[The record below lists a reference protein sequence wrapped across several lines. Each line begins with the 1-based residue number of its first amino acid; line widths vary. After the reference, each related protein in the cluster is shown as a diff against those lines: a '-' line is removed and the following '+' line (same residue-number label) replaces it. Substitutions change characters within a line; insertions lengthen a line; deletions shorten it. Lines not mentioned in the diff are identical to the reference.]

1 MNQPS
6 DPERSSDA
14 GILTFDERGRI
25 TSFSRGLEQILGW
38 QKEFALWQPLDSI
51 FRLPGEASSN
61 EEVTSFRA
69 YLPPAGQQKQIDV
82 LNHNGVTVNLMVTCV
97 QQDCPRGD
105 ACDTALVM
113 RDLTTEQ
120 AAQNVRSYFLG
131 SISHDFRTPLAALN
145 ASVELLLDDLED
157 LSREEIAHLL
167 NSVHFSVAGLQTM
180 IDNLLESTNIEAGQ
194 FRLRRRKTDL
204 HQVADEALHVMRP
217 LLDRRQQT
225 LQRFIPRQ
233 LPIVKVDPT
242 RLTQVLV
249 NLISNA
255 SKYSPIGETIDLAL
269 RIDANQNIY
278 VTVSDRGPGIPADRR
293 DDVFRRYVRLSN
305 KDEAQYGV
313 GLGLSVVKAIVEQ
326 HGGQIAVEDR
336 PGGGSIFWFTI
347 PIENHEGG
355 TA

>member
-1 MNQPS
+1 MNQPT

-14 GILTFDERGRI
+14 GILTFDERDRI
-25 TSFSRGLEQILGW
+25 TSFSRGMEKILGW
-38 QKEFALWQPLDSI
+38 QKEFALWQPLDSV
-51 FRLPGEASSN
+51 FRLPGR
-61 EEVTSFRA
+61 VTSFRA
-69 YLPPAGQQKQIDV
+69 NLPPAGQQKQIDV
-82 LNHNGVTVNLMVTCV
+82 IHRNGETVNIMVACV
-97 QQDCPRGD
+97 HPSNSKGD
-105 ACDTALVM
+105 ECDTVLVM

-145 ASVELLLDDLED
+145 ASVELLLEDLEE
-157 LSREEIAHLL
+157 LSREEIAQLL

-194 FRLRRRKTDL
+194 FRLRLRKTDL

-217 LLDRRQQT
+217 LLNRRQQT
-225 LQRFIPRQ
+225 LQRYIPRQ
-233 LPIVKVDPT
+233 LPIVKIDTT

-255 SKYSPIGETIDLAL
+255 SKYSSIGETIELAL
-269 RIDANQNIY
+269 RIDNNQNLY
-278 VTVSDRGPGIPADRR
+278 VTVSDRGPGIPPDRR
-293 DDVFRRYVRLSN
+293 DEIFRRYVRLGN

-347 PIENHEGG
+347 PVEKYEGG
-355 TA
+355 A